1 MNIIPAIDLY
11 NGKVVRL
18 KQGDFADPTFYMRD
32 PLELIQEYEEGGFA
46 RVHVVDLSGA
56 EQGQMQ
62 QEKLLQKLC
71 AKSKIKIQ
79 VGGGLRNIEQIE
91 RLFDAGVDRV
101 VIGSLS
107 VDDPARVQQWLKKW
121 GPERIVIAIDVLLQ
135 SDVPIVMTRGWK
147 ENTSLSLSSLL
158 SLYADSGLENVLCT
172 DIERDGLLQGPNVEL
187 YAQLVKD
194 YSAITWIASGGVSN
208 MDDLRTL
215 NAVGLQ
221 NVVVGK
227 ALYEQRLN
235 LKQCQEVMQW

>member
-18 KQGDFADPTFYMRD
+18 KQGDFADPTYYMRD
-32 PLELIQEYEEGGFA
+32 PLELIQEYEQAGFA

-71 AKSKIKIQ
+71 ANSKLKIQ

-91 RLFDAGVDRV
+91 RLFSAGVDRV

-107 VDDPARVQQWLKKW
+107 VDAPLKVQNWLKKF
-121 GPERIVIAIDVLLQ
+121 GGVRIVIAIDVLLQ

-147 ENTSLSLSSLL
+147 ENTRLSLSSLL
-158 SLYADSGLENVLCT
+158 SRYTESGLENVLCT
-172 DIERDGLLQGPNVEL
+172 DIQRDGLLQGPNVEL
-187 YAQLVKD
+187 YAQLVKN
-194 YSAITWIASGGVSN
+194 YSSITWIASGGVGN
-208 MDDLRTL
+208 IDDLRAL
-215 NAVGLQ
+215 NALGLR

-227 ALYEQRLN
+227 ALYEERLT
-235 LKQCQEVMQW
+235 LKQCQEAQQW